1 MKYLVA
7 ALLSLILISVE
18 ISFAQNAQQDDKRLL
33 NLQKEKEKYKRLS
46 DPVARTLSDIKISEI
61 LVSLISDAVKA
72 GNKELMEER
81 VAEYTT
87 AIKDAHD
94 VMMNTGR
101 DAHKKSQGFKDLEI
115 ALRRQ
120 ANQLKD
126 IGTALTLDQRESID
140 KARQEASSLRDDL
153 IRALFGS

>member
-1 MKYLVA
+1 MKYLIA
-7 ALLSLILISVE
+7 ALFALTVASVAT
-18 ISFAQNAQQDDKRLL
+18 SFAQNAQKDDQRLQS
-33 NLQKEKEKYKRLS
+33 LQKEKEKFKRLS

-72 GNKELMEER
+72 GNKEMMEDR
-81 VAEYTT
+81 VAEYTLT
-87 AIKDAHD
+87 IKDGHD

-140 KARQEASSLRDDL
+140 KARQLASCLRDDL
-153 IRALFGS
+153 IRALFGG

>member
-1 MKYLVA
+1 MKYLIA
-7 ALLSLILISVE
+7 ALLALTLGSVAT
-18 ISFAQNAQQDDKRLL
+18 SFAQNAQEDDKRLL

-72 GNKELMEER
+72 GNKELMDGR
-81 VAEYTT
+81 VAEYTLT
-87 AIKDAHD
+87 IQDAHD
-94 VMMNTGR
+94 VMMGTGR

-126 IGTALTLDQRESID
+126 IGTALTLDQREPID
-140 KARQEASSLRDDL
+140 KARQKASSLRDDL
-153 IRALFGS
+153 IRALFGG

>member
-1 MKYLVA
+1 MRYPIA
-7 ALLSLILISVE
+7 ALLALTLISVE
-18 ISFAQNAQQDDKRLL
+18 SSFAQNAQQDDKRLL

-81 VAEYTT
+81 IAEYTST
-87 AIKDAHD
+87 IKDGHD

-126 IGTALTLDQRESID
+126 IGAALTLDQRDSID

-153 IRALFGS
+153 IRALFGG